1 MPVRSHDQDGRA
13 YKLVT
18 RLVMHWSSVLATR
31 KPAVLADHNARAE
44 VVIEPG
50 ARCRLIVDL
59 KEVVPRNSL
68 VSVTLQNDSLHFL
81 PFDLSSR
88 HGQTS

>member
-31 KPAVLADHNARAE
+31 KPAVLADHNTRAE

-50 ARCRLIVDL
+50 PARTLPCG
-59 KEVVPRNSL
+59 
-68 VSVTLQNDSLHFL
+68 VSIDTQSPL
-81 PFDLSSR
+81 PME
-88 HGQTS
+88 